1 MLLLAK
7 IVLQLSLFTA
17 FVFLYGLPAL
27 KRLDRRRT
35 IVLESRKKTNGVVAP
50 SITIVEQLDL
60 LDLLYFN
67 IQKTEKCPVTGIGWK
82 LAAKE
87 SRIASRKD
95 RLKVQCKNFHLIH
108 NCLNNIT
115 GKTQRKPGGFRMN
128 SYLRGRK
135 EGGRGPKLPKTVKS
149 DFWFLKCTK
158 KGGEV
163 TNLVQKFLTPSFYSL

>member
-27 KRLDRRRT
+27 KRLERRRT

-67 IQKTEKCPVTGIGWK
+67 IQKTEKCSIAMCYATPSITIVEQSPVTGIGWK
-82 LAAKE
+82 VAAKE
-87 SRIASRKD
+87 SRIAPRKD
-95 RLKVQCKNFHLIH
+95 LLKVQCKNFQLIH

-115 GKTQRKPGGFRMN
+115 GKASK
-128 SYLRGRK
+128 K
-135 EGGRGPKLPKTVKS
+135 AW
-149 DFWFLKCTK
+149 WF
-158 KGGEV
+158 
-163 TNLVQKFLTPSFYSL
+163 

>member
-27 KRLDRRRT
+27 KRLERRRT

-87 SRIASRKD
+87 SRIAPRKD
-95 RLKVQCKNFHLIH
+95 LLKVQCKNFQLTH
-108 NCLNNIT
+108 NCLNNI
-115 GKTQRKPGGFRMN
+115 REAVIYVLAEFVR
-128 SYLRGRK
+128 
-135 EGGRGPKLPKTVKS
+135 
-149 DFWFLKCTK
+149 
-158 KGGEV
+158 
-163 TNLVQKFLTPSFYSL
+163 

>member
-7 IVLQLSLFTA
+7 IVPKLSLFTA

-67 IQKTEKCPVTGIGWK
+67 IQKTEKCSLAMCYATPSITIVEQSPVTGIGWK
-82 LAAKE
+82 VAAKE
-87 SRIASRKD
+87 SRIAPRKD
-95 RLKVQCKNFHLIH
+95 LLKVQCKNFHLIH

-115 GKTQRKPGGFRMN
+115 GKTSMKA
-128 SYLRGRK
+128 
-135 EGGRGPKLPKTVKS
+135 
-149 DFWFLKCTK
+149 W
-158 KGGEV
+158 
-163 TNLVQKFLTPSFYSL
+163 